1 MAIEIKINPI
11 DFELSTAIGIDLPM
25 MSSAGSQFQQ
35 NYFSIDQA
43 LANAKNLLLT
53 NRGERIMQPRLGCNL
68 DSILFQNIT
77 EDLVDD
83 IESFIK
89 TNFNYWLPY
98 IVINKLLVTP
108 SEDQNSIYL
117 SLTISL
123 SGNTVD
129 TRSITL
135 EILNNSNI

>member
-1 MAIEIKINPI
+1 MKKHIIDGQKVPLFLENYIKYVRGLQ
-11 DFELSTAIGIDLPM
+11 FEEKPDYHFL
-25 MSSAGSQFQQ
+25 
-35 NYFSIDQA
+35 
-43 LANAKNLLLT
+43 
-53 NRGERIMQPRLGCNL
+53 
-68 DSILFQNIT
+68 
-77 EDLVDD
+77 
-83 IESFIK
+83 K